1 MDGSAVETLARVEAS
16 LNYLAP
22 SAEKPFAYT
31 YSPPPPGRPQRSGVP
46 EAHRVVIRDG
56 RPLAPTL
63 SLDREG
69 FAFTQNASSATNFYN
84 ESEIRSV
91 YYPEVERLVKAAT
104 GANRVAIFDHTLR
117 NAAKPDR
124 DGTAVREAVLRVH
137 NDYTVKS
144 APQRV
149 RDLFPA
155 DEAEWLLRHRF
166 AMVNVW
172 RPIRGP
178 VRDTPLALADAQS
191 IDFKDWVPS
200 DLIYRDRVGETYGV
214 RFNPRHRW
222 FYFPAMQ
229 PNEALFI
236 KVYDSDERVARFSAH
251 SAFVDPTAPA
261 DVAPRES
268 IEVRTFAF
276 FAPPL
281 ET

>member
-1 MDGSAVETLARVEAS
+1 MDGSSVETLARVEAS

-22 SAEKPFAYT
+22 TVEKPFAYT
-31 YSPPPPGRPQRSGVP
+31 YAPPPAGRPQRTGEA

-56 RPLAPTL
+56 RPLIPTL

-69 FAFTQNASSATNFYN
+69 FAFAQDRSRVANFYDDA
-84 ESEIRSV
+84 EVRGV
-91 YYPEVERLVKAAT
+91 YYKEVERLVKAAT
-104 GANRVAIFDHTLR
+104 GAGRVVIFDHTLR

-124 DGTAVREAVLRVH
+124 DGTAVREAVQRVH

-144 APQRV
+144 GPQRV
-149 RDLFPA
+149 RDLFPGA
-155 DEAEWLLRHRF
+155 EAEWLLQHRF

-178 VRDTPLALADAQS
+178 VRDMPLALADARS
-191 IDFKDWVPS
+191 IDFGDWVPS

-222 FYFPAMQ
+222 FYFPEMQ
-229 PNEALFI
+229 PDEALFI

-251 SAFVDPTAPA
+251 TAFADPTAPA
-261 DVAPRES
+261 GVAPRQS

-281 ET
+281 EA